1 MAIILKFQ
9 WQAHEERDDEHW
21 WVNAKLWADR
31 THVECVSRPT
41 ETKALL
47 HLWLEARAL
56 RHYDS
61 YRTILTSV
69 ERRAKG
75 LELEALRTPHI
86 RGEALYEYV
95 AKRMS
100 SSDDKWTW
108 RRAQGILEDVTDIL
122 RQAELSRVLE
132 LQAKAA
138 KRRSTYFREVV
149 QEVMAEG
156 IEKAA

>member
-1 MAIILKFQ
+1 MAVILQFE
-9 WQAHEERDDEHW
+9 AHIQRDDSDYW
-21 WVNAKLWADR
+21 INAKLWADR

-75 LELEALRTPHI
+75 LELEALRTSHI

-138 KRRSTYFREVV
+138 KRRTTYFREVV

-156 IEKAA
+156 LEKAA